1 MLLLFLQRECHRC
14 PEPTEIVRVD
24 TVYQYDSI
32 PYIPPPMF
40 PKPGN
45 VINQPIPKGIDS
57 LAVAR
62 AYFSKRMGIDTL
74 VNDSLYL
81 LSLSWEVQ
89 ENKPTFFQPT
99 IVDRKPT
106 TIISHTIT
114 EKPRNKVFVGIGVGG
129 SPNRGK
135 LYSIRPDDA
144 SGIGVDGSPNS
155 FGLAPSAAL
164 YTKREN
170 LYTASYDVIN
180 KDFYVT
186 FFYKIKLKKK

>member
-1 MLLLFLQRECHRC
+1 MNLKIVPYIIIIILMLLLFLQRECHRC

-24 TVYQYDSI
+24 TVYRYDTI
-32 PYIPPPMF
+32 PYTPPPMT

-89 ENKPTFFQPT
+89 ENKPILFQPT
-99 IVDRKPT
+99 IINRQPT
-106 TIISHTIT
+106 TIISHTLT
-114 EKPRNKVFVGIGVGG
+114 EAPRNKVFVGITVGG
-129 SPNRGK
+129 NPEHFGLGASVAMLTK
-135 LYSIRPDDA
+135 KDHLYSV
-144 SGIGVDGSPNS
+144 G
-155 FGLAPSAAL
+155 
-164 YTKREN
+164 
-170 LYTASYDVIN
+170 YDVIN
-180 KDFYVT
+180 KDFGVT
-186 FFYKIKLKKK
+186 FYYKIKLKKK

>member
-1 MLLLFLQRECHRC
+1 MNLKIVPYIIIIILMLLLFLQRECQRC

-32 PYIPPPMF
+32 PYTPPPMF

-89 ENKPTFFQPT
+89 ENKPTLFQPT
-99 IVDRKPT
+99 IINRQPT
-106 TIISHTIT
+106 TIISHTLT
-114 EKPRNKVFVGIGVGG
+114 EAPRNKVFAGLGVGL
-129 SPNRGK
+129 NHTQ
-135 LYSIRPDDA
+135 
-144 SGIGVDGSPNS
+144 
-155 FGLAPSAAL
+155 FGLAPSVAL
-164 YTKREN
+164 LTKKDH
-170 LYTASYDVIN
+170 LYSVSYDVIN
-180 KDFYVT
+180 KDFGVT
-186 FFYKIKLKKK
+186 FYYKIKLKKK